1 MGIGCFGGLSPF
13 GILYARGLNQ
23 SMKKN
28 KSFSYA
34 KYGYLFS
41 IPFVV
46 AYLIF
51 SFYPTINT
59 AILGFTNA
67 KGFDGLTSWEWL
79 PKEQIFDNYI
89 KLFKAPI
96 FTMAL
101 KNTLILWVVNFIPQ
115 ISLALLLTAWFT
127 SRRNELRA
135 QGMFKVLFYMP
146 NIITA
151 ASIALLYQKLFAY
164 PQGPVNSLL
173 QAVGLISEPFNFNTN
188 INATRGIISF
198 IQFWMWY
205 GYTMIILIS
214 GVLGI
219 NPDLYEAAELDGANN
234 SQMFWK
240 ITIPNLKTILLYT
253 MITSM
258 IGGLNMYDI
267 PQLYNKGNP
276 ANSTLTAN
284 MFIYNQAF
292 GSSKLFNTASA
303 ASMVMFVII
312 AISSVLVFLAFND
325 EKGQQRREAKRAAR
339 LEAKIAK
346 KEGR

>member
-1 MGIGCFGGLSPF
+1 
-13 GILYARGLNQ
+13 
-23 SMKKN
+23 MKNN

-46 AYLIF
+46 VYAIF
-51 SFYPTINT
+51 SLYPTLNT
-59 AILGFTNA
+59 AILGFTDA
-67 KGFDGLTSWEWL
+67 KGMTGLTQWNFL
-79 PKEQIFDNYI
+79 PKEKIFNNFI
-89 KLFKAPI
+89 QLFKNPM
-96 FTMAL
+96 FMMSF

-115 ISLALLLTAWFT
+115 ICLALLLTAWFT

-135 QGMFKVLFYMP
+135 QGLFKVIFYMP

-151 ASIALLYQKLFAY
+151 ASIAILFNKLFAY
-164 PQGPVNSLL
+164 PIGPVSSLL
-173 QAVGLISEPFNFNTN
+173 QSLHIIDEPINF
-188 INATRGIISF
+188 INKVAPTRGIISF

-219 NPDLYEAAELDGANN
+219 NPDLYEAAELDGASN

-267 PQLYNKGNP
+267 PQLFNKGNP
-276 ANSTLTAN
+276 ANSTLTTN
-284 MFIYNQAF
+284 MYIYNQAF
-292 GSSKLFNTASA
+292 SGSYMYARAAA
-303 ASMVMFVII
+303 ASMVMFIII
-312 AISSVLVFLAFND
+312 AVASVLVFLAFND
-325 EKGQQRREAKRAAR
+325 DEGKAKREAKRAAR
-339 LEAKIAK
+339 RAR
-346 KEGR
+346 KEVG

>member
-1 MGIGCFGGLSPF
+1 
-13 GILYARGLNQ
+13 
-23 SMKKN
+23 MKNN

-46 AYLIF
+46 VYAIF
-51 SFYPTINT
+51 SLYPTLNT
-59 AILGFTNA
+59 AILGFTDS
-67 KGFDGLTSWEWL
+67 KGMTGLTQWNFL
-79 PKEQIFDNYI
+79 PKEKIFNNFVQ
-89 KLFKAPI
+89 LFKNPM
-96 FTMAL
+96 FMMSF

-115 ISLALLLTAWFT
+115 ICLALLLTAWFT

-135 QGMFKVLFYMP
+135 QGLFKVIFYMP

-151 ASIALLYQKLFAY
+151 ASIAILFNKLFAY
-164 PQGPVNSLL
+164 PIGPVNSLL
-173 QAVGLISEPFNFNTN
+173 QSLHIVDEPINFINTVGS
-188 INATRGIISF
+188 TRGIISF

-219 NPDLYEAAELDGANN
+219 NPDLYEAAELDGASN

-267 PQLYNKGNP
+267 PQLFNKGNP
-276 ANSTLTAN
+276 ANSTLTTN
-284 MFIYNQAF
+284 MYIYNQAF
-292 GSSKLFNTASA
+292 SGSYMYARAAA
-303 ASMVMFVII
+303 ASMVMFIII
-312 AISSVLVFLAFND
+312 AIASVLVFLAFND
-325 EKGQQRREAKRAAR
+325 DEGKAKREAKRAAR
-339 LEAKIAK
+339 LAR
-346 KEGR
+346 KEVG